1 MKTIEHEG
9 QTFVLKAD
17 IENAFK
23 DRIQKLSA
31 RAIQAEEAAKAIQ
44 EQYDNQSGEL
54 EKIQKLSTRVQEL
67 EGELENANNRYSRHT
82 AMADLGIVDA
92 EVRELVEW
100 QYEKATKGDAKAP
113 ALNEWLAAMKADPS
127 TAPVTLRPHLQT
139 ETATAAA
146 EPSSE
151 PTVESTPAPVT
162 EQPALIAPKTNTGT
176 TPAPM
181 QSTNLLNRGADDFE
195 FYKANR
201 DAIRKAW
208 PGRGR

>member
-44 EQYDNQSGEL
+44 EQFDNQSGEL

-139 ETATAAA
+139 ETAAA

-151 PTVESTPAPVT
+151 PTVESTPAPMT
-162 EQPALIAPKTNTGT
+162 EDQPALIAPKTNTGT
-176 TPAPM
+176 APAPV
-181 QSTNLLNRGADDFE
+181 QSSDMLKRGADDFE

-208 PGRGR
+208 RGR

>member
-31 RAIQAEEAAKAIQ
+31 RAIQAEEAAKTIQ
-44 EQYDNQSGEL
+44 DQLDNQSGEL
-54 EKIQKLSTRVQEL
+54 EKIQKLSSRVQEL

-82 AMADLGIVDA
+82 AMADLGIVDP

-100 QYEKATKGDAKAP
+100 QYEKANKGNEEAVP
-113 ALNEWLAAMKADPS
+113 LNEWLAAMKEDPT
-127 TAPVTLRPHLQT
+127 TAPVTLRPHLQKQS
-139 ETATAAA
+139 AAPA
-146 EPSSE
+146 EQ
-151 PTVESTPAPVT
+151 VT
-162 EQPALIAPKTNTGT
+162 EQAPAPAPEQPVLIAPKTNTGT
-176 TPAPM
+176 SPAPI
-181 QSTNLLNRGADDFE
+181 QSTDLLKRGAEDLD

-208 PGRGR
+208 RGR

>member
-54 EKIQKLSTRVQEL
+54 EKIQKLSSRVQEL

-113 ALNEWLAAMKADPS
+113 ALNEWLAAMKKDPS
-127 TAPVTLRPHLQT
+127 SAPVTLRPHLQT
-139 ETATAAA
+139 ETATATA

-162 EQPALIAPKTNTGT
+162 EQPVLIAPKTNTGT

>member
-31 RAIQAEEAAKAIQ
+31 RAIQAEEAANAIQ
-44 EQYDNQSGEL
+44 EQFDNQSGEL

-67 EGELENANNRYSRHT
+67 EGELDSANNRYSRHT

-127 TAPVTLRPHLQT
+127 KAPVTLRHHLQT
-139 ETATAAA
+139 ETAAAPTATDA
-146 EPSSE
+146 EPVAPAE
-151 PTVESTPAPVT
+151 PVA

-176 TPAPM
+176 SPAPV
-181 QSTNLLNRGADDFE
+181 QSSNILNRGADDFE

>member
-44 EQYDNQSGEL
+44 EQFDNQSGEL

-127 TAPVTLRPHLQT
+127 TAPVTLRHHLQT
-139 ETATAAA
+139 ETAAT
-146 EPSSE
+146 ESTTES
-151 PTVESTPAPVT
+151 TVESTPAPMIE

-195 FYKANR
+195 FFKANR

>member
-1 MKTIEHEG
+1 MPELTLEWLLDPSLEVTVSQDGREDKEY
-9 QTFVLKAD
+9 
-17 IENAFK
+17 
-23 DRIQKLSA
+23 
-31 RAIQAEEAAKAIQ
+31 AEATTLTAGGVCVGTN
-44 EQYDNQSGEL
+44 DNQSGEL

-67 EGELENANNRYSRHT
+67 ESELDSANNRYSRHT

-127 TAPVTLRPHLQT
+127 TAPVTLRHHLQT
-139 ETATAAA
+139 ETAAAPAPTATDA
-146 EPSSE
+146 EPVAPAE
-151 PTVESTPAPVT
+151 PVA

-176 TPAPM
+176 APAPM
-181 QSTNLLNRGADDFE
+181 QSTNLLNRGLDDFE

>member
-31 RAIQAEEAAKAIQ
+31 RAIQAEEAAKTIQ

-127 TAPVTLRPHLQT
+127 SAPVTLRPHLQT
-139 ETATAAA
+139 ETAAAPA
-146 EPSSE
+146 EQVTE
-151 PTVESTPAPVT
+151 QVTEQAPVT
-162 EQPALIAPKTNTGT
+162 EEQPALIAPKTNTGT

-208 PGRGR
+208 PGRGGR

>member
-9 QTFVLKAD
+9 QVFVLKAD

-31 RAIQAEEAAKAIQ
+31 RALQAEEQAKTIQ
-44 EQYDNQSGEL
+44 EQLDNQSGEL
-54 EKIQKLSTRVQEL
+54 EKITKLSSRVQEL
-67 EGELENANNRYSRHT
+67 EGELENANSRYSRHT

-113 ALNEWLAAMKADPS
+113 ALNEWLAAMKEDPS
-127 TAPVTLRPHLQT
+127 KAPITLRPHLQSQPAT
-139 ETATAAA
+139 EQ
-146 EPSSE
+146 
-151 PTVESTPAPVT
+151 VT
-162 EQPALIAPKTNTGT
+162 EQVTEQEAPQVTPQVTDQPPLLAPKTNTGT
-176 TPAPM
+176 APAPV
-181 QSTNLLNRGADDFE
+181 QSSDMLKRAGDDFE

-201 DAIRKAW
+201 EAIRKAW
-208 PGRGR
+208 RNR

>member
-31 RAIQAEEAAKAIQ
+31 RALQAEEAANALQ
-44 EQYDNQSGEL
+44 EQMDNQSGEL
-54 EKIQKLSTRVQEL
+54 EKIQKLSSRVQEL
-67 EGELENANNRYSRHT
+67 EGELDSANNRYSRHT

-92 EVRELVEW
+92 DVRELVEW

-146 EPSSE
+146 
-151 PTVESTPAPVT
+151 PTEQVTEQATAAPVP

-208 PGRGR
+208 PSRGR

>member
-44 EQYDNQSGEL
+44 DQLDNQSGEL

-67 EGELENANNRYSRHT
+67 EGELENANSRYSRHT

-113 ALNEWLAAMKADPS
+113 ALNEWLAAMKEDP
-127 TAPVTLRPHLQT
+127 TKAPITLRPHLQNQ
-139 ETATAAA
+139 AAA
-146 EPSSE
+146 PAEAVTEAAPE
-151 PTVESTPAPVT
+151 AAPAP

-176 TPAPM
+176 APAPV
-181 QSTNLLNRGADDFE
+181 QSSDMLKRGADDFE

-208 PGRGR
+208 RGR

>member
-1 MKTIEHEG
+1 MRTIEHEG
-9 QTFVLKAD
+9 QTFVLKSE

-31 RAIQAEEAAKAIQ
+31 RAIQAEEASNALQ
-44 EQYDNQSGEL
+44 EQFDNQSGEL

-67 EGELENANNRYSRHT
+67 ESELDSANNRYSRHT

-127 TAPVTLRPHLQT
+127 TAPVTLRHHLQT
-139 ETATAAA
+139 ETAAAPTATDA
-146 EPSSE
+146 EPVAPAE
-151 PTVESTPAPVT
+151 PIA

-176 TPAPM
+176 SPAPV
-181 QSTNLLNRGADDFE
+181 QSTNILNRGADDFE

-208 PGRGR
+208 PGRGGR